1 MPNKN
6 ELEKI
11 MNEKNKML
19 SGQLYNPNDRTLVEE
34 RHKARIL
41 FQKINSLSDDQKK
54 ERKKLFYELL
64 TNANKGL
71 WIEPPFYC
79 DYGYNIKTGKN
90 VFMNFNCCILD
101 VMEVKIGN
109 NVLFGP
115 NVQIYTATHP
125 IDAKTR
131 NSWLEF
137 AKPVS
142 IGNDV
147 WIGGGAIICPGVT
160 IGNGAIIGAGAVV
173 TKNIPNDVIAVGN
186 PARIK
191 KKIDNS
197 GK

>member
-1 MPNKN
+1 MT
-6 ELEKI
+6 
-11 MNEKNKML
+11 EKNKML
-19 SGQLYNPNDRTLVEE
+19 SGQLYNSMDRTLSEE
-34 RHKARIL
+34 RHRAKIL
-41 FQKINSLSDDQKK
+41 FQRINSLNEDQKK
-54 ERKKLFYELL
+54 ERKKLIYELL

-125 IDAKTR
+125 IDVKTR
-131 NSWLEF
+131 NTWLEY
-137 AKPVS
+137 AKPVT

-147 WIGGGAIICPGVT
+147 WLGGGVIICPGAT
-160 IGNGAIIGAGAVV
+160 IGDGTVIGAGSVV
-173 TKNIPNDVIAVGN
+173 TKNIPSNVFAAGN
-186 PARIK
+186 PARVI

-197 GK
+197 DSIEETLS